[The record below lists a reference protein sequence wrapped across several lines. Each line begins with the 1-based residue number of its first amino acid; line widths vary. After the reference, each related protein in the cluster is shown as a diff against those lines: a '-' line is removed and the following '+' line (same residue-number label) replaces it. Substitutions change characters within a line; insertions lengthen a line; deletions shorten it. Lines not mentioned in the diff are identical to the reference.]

1 MTEVSTEKKRKSVA
15 FSDGA
20 TIVDQNGDVTE
31 TAEHGDKT
39 TAEAHSA
46 ENGGVDE
53 VTVRSQ
59 SLLLPHL
66 FMKCYH

>member
-1 MTEVSTEKKRKSVA
+1 MTEVATEKKRKSVA

-53 VTVRSQ
+53 VTVRYQ
-59 SLLLPHL
+59 PPLACL
-66 FMKCYH
+66 FLERCH